1 MKYNALLTATVLL
14 IPVEAQAQALDF
26 VGPLLPDAGVVT
38 TPDAGIPASVPDA
51 GIPAS
56 MPPLHNQVE
65 EKLDD
70 TLRRVEELEFLL
82 RQHLKA
88 D

>member
-1 MKYNALLTATVLL
+1 MKFNALLTATVLL

-38 TPDAGIPASVPDA
+38 TPDAGVPDA

-56 MPPLHNQVE
+56 MPEPHEQVE

-82 RQHLKA
+82 RQHLRA